1 MFVKTE
7 KSKKIEHLWMVGK
20 NIKIKNKNKIKHMK
34 NKKKVNSRI
43 NKNGKE
49 PTSNGLQ
56 KNRYKNLIVYLL
68 SYMP

>member
-1 MFVKTE
+1 
-7 KSKKIEHLWMVGK
+7 MVGK